1 MFEPDYD
8 KDRFVQQYS
17 LAVGTENG
25 LPPDEDEREWS
36 LGDGASR
43 TPYLFTGSQLVK
55 AGDIVSVNPKSVNR
69 VNEINRSNGSV
80 G

>member
-17 LAVGTENG
+17 LVVGTENG
-25 LPPDEDEREWS
+25 LPPPPGEREWT
-36 LGDGASR
+36 LGDGASC
-43 TPYLFTGSQLVK
+43 TPYLFTGSQIAK
-55 AGDIVSVNPKSVNR
+55 AGDIVSVNPKSVNK